1 MLNVGK
7 MLSTSFIS
15 TVTTFISSKKQTKR
29 HIQSH
34 KFLME
39 LWLLIHL
46 LYNKKCTKHV
56 LMFLFFSKLW
66 AQFGCQSPVSRFY
79 CFAISIVSKTILI
92 IKKPS
97 IQVKISEVPST
108 EGNIIRKAWKQL
120 IQEGDQSVLQTKK
133 KFTHCTQSTCE
144 NSLTCLTTV

>member
-15 TVTTFISSKKQTKR
+15 TVTTFISSKKQTKRILLFR

-133 KFTHCTQSTCE
+133 KIYTLYSIH
-144 NSLTCLTTV
+144 L